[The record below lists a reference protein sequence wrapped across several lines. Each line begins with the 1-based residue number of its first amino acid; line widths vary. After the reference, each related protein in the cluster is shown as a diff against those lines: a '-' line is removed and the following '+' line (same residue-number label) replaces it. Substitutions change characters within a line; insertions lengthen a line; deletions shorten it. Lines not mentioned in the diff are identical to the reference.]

1 MCAACSCLS
10 CPPLHLTPRTPTHP
24 PFLPLQVAKTL
35 DEKVSRFLQVMLDA
49 CAYAG
54 TGDVLKVQQLLAIAG
69 EHPEGEAAAAAGEE
83 GTAWK
88 TLHQS
93 GGCPAPGVP
102 AGCLP
107 CLHFLRPVASE

>member
-1 MCAACSCLS
+1 
-10 CPPLHLTPRTPTHP
+10 
-24 PFLPLQVAKTL
+24 VAKTL

-69 EHPEGEAAAAAGEE
+69 EHPEGEAAATAGEE

-88 TLHQS
+88 MLHQS
-93 GGCPAPGVP
+93 GGCRPPLPGVP
-102 AGCLP
+102 AGGLLQLSGAFNLWYGGRSWLTGPPNDC
-107 CLHFLRPVASE
+107 CRLHNCSCCQS

>member
-1 MCAACSCLS
+1 M
-10 CPPLHLTPRTPTHP
+10 
-24 PFLPLQVAKTL
+24 QVAKSL

-69 EHPEGEAAAAAGEE
+69 EHPEGEAAAAAAGEE

-93 GGCPAPGVP
+93 GGCPLL
-102 AGCLP
+102 AGCLWVP
-107 CLHFLRPVASE
+107 APAICRSESCVCCVMEGGCSGCSWLLGC

>member
-1 MCAACSCLS
+1 M
-10 CPPLHLTPRTPTHP
+10 
-24 PFLPLQVAKTL
+24 AKTL
-35 DEKVSRFLQVMLDA
+35 DETVSRFLQVMLDA